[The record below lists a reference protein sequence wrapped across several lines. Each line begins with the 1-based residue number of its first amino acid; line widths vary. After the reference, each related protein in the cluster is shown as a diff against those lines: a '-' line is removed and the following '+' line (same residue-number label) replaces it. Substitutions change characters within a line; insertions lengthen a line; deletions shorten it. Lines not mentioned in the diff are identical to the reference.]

1 METIRTEGAPLPK
14 GHYEQ
19 GILAG
24 GFLFVAGQL
33 PIDPHTGEL
42 VPGRMEE
49 QALQAFRNLE
59 AVVKAAGGSKEDVV
73 KVTVYIPDI
82 AQWGTVN
89 RIYAEFFG
97 THKPA
102 RSVVPTRELHY
113 GALLEVEAIAWL
125 GES

>member
-1 METIRTEGAPLPK
+1 MKTIRTEGAPLPK

-33 PIDPHTGEL
+33 PIDPRTGEL
-42 VPGRMEE
+42 AGGLEE
-49 QALQAFRNLE
+49 QVLQALRNLE
-59 AVVKAAGGSKEDVV
+59 AVVKAAGGAKEDVV

-82 AQWGTVN
+82 AQWGPVN
-89 RIYAEFFG
+89 RIYSEFFG
-97 THKPA
+97 NHKPA